1 VRLCIAATC
10 CRQCVCGV
18 LGVGDSPRSLLDIA
32 AAFLCRVGGSGFA
45 ESVLQQ
51 LPEVL
56 RHRRMVATWGDC
68 APRWELPRGV
78 LMLQWCAANCTKAV
92 NWAGFSVLE
101 LDIWTD
107 WRISAGLR
115 GLATGRFSVL
125 ELDIWTD
132 WRISAGLRGLAT
144 GHSAGFWTFHCPVD
158 FWCNLAELCQSVRMS
173 GLRGGVG
180 PHAFFCGVGWMGS
193 MPLYYTYVLI
203 FL

>member
-115 GLATGRFSVL
+115 GLATG
-125 ELDIWTD
+125 
-132 WRISAGLRGLAT
+132 
-144 GHSAGFWTFHCPVD
+144 HSAGFWTFHCPVD